1 MTSRATVR
9 RAGAR
14 TAGPSGFE
22 VTAWTDVLT
31 DVPFRLAGS
40 SRGGSGTRTVRVGET
55 EVQVATREA
64 HFPAGTVG
72 IKDRDLILVTA
83 GENAGLVLRVVEAA
97 WADQQT
103 ALRVPVVEDQRPAE
117 WV

>member
-9 RAGAR
+9 R
-14 TAGPSGFE
+14 PSGAAEGRFGAT
-22 VTAWTDVLT
+22 VWADVLT

-40 SRGGSGTRTVRVGET
+40 VRGGSGSRTVRIGET
-55 EVQVATREA
+55 EVEVATRVA
-64 HFPAGTVG
+64 HFPADTAGLRDG
-72 IKDRDLILVTA
+72 DLIDVTA
-83 GENAGLVLRVVEAA
+83 GECAGLVLRVVEAS
-97 WADQQT
+97 WTDQQT